1 MEVVAVIN
9 EGNSVALGSP
19 GNISQVLVLIKLIFL
34 KYQLYTHG
42 APVMRCEATVT
53 YHRVWFQRDEF
64 VSLRPTIDKLEENI
78 GTEGRSSPHGL
89 AQLFDEH
96 VLPVSR
102 ELVRYRVQL
111 NKCIVV
117 YDFFCLVTL
126 HVVDCEASK
135 LNN

>member
-1 MEVVAVIN
+1 
-9 EGNSVALGSP
+9 
-19 GNISQVLVLIKLIFL
+19 
-34 KYQLYTHG
+34 
-42 APVMRCEATVT
+42 MRSTV
-53 YHRVWFQRDEF
+53 
-64 VSLRPTIDKLEENI
+64 DKLEENI

-117 YDFFCLVTL
+117 YHFFCRVTL
-126 HVVDCEASK
+126 QVVDSEASK
-135 LNN
+135 LNNYTLYSQATSVGKTLTWFW